1 MHKDLASEDM
11 EFHSV
16 TPDSL
21 ITVVQGIH
29 DGITS
34 HNFAVWRQTLYFT
47 MILFLLQW
55 ELSCLGGVWG
65 WMVGQ
70 WAR

>member
-1 MHKDLASEDM
+1 MHKDLASEGM

-34 HNFAVWRQTLYFT
+34 HNLPSEDKHCILPWFYFYYN
-47 MILFLLQW
+47 
-55 ELSCLGGVWG
+55 ESYR
-65 WMVGQ
+65 
-70 WAR
+70 A